1 MRILEKMSNKFNI
14 DQEAVR
20 LLAQV
25 LTETELTEIEYAMGD
40 KKIRVARTPDPLNFG
55 PMPSMGHHVVHDVL
69 PQAAPLTDKAVRHP
83 GAVESPM
90 VGTAYLAS
98 EPGGAPFVQVG
109 DQVTQGETLLI
120 VEAMK
125 VMSPISAP
133 RSGKI
138 SQILVRDGSP
148 VEFGEVL
155 MILD

>member
-1 MRILEKMSNKFNI
+1 MSTKFTI

-20 LLAQV
+20 LLADV
-25 LTETELTEIEYAMGD
+25 LNETDLTEIEYVMGD
-40 KKIRVARTPDPLNFG
+40 KKIRVVRGSEMAPL
-55 PMPSMGHHVVHDVL
+55 SMMQAMIPA
-69 PQAAPLTDKAVRHP
+69 PQPGSGEPIPQSAPLTDKAVRHP

-98 EPGGAPFVQVG
+98 EPGASPFVQIG
-109 DQVTQGETLLI
+109 DIVNQGDTLLI

-125 VMSPISAP
+125 VMNPIRAP

-138 SQILVRDGSP
+138 TQILVKDGSP